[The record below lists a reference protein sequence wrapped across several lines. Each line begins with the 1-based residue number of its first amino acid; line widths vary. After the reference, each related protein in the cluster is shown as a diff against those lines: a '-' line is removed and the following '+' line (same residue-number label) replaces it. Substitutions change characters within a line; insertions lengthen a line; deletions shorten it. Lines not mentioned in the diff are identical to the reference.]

1 MADLG
6 VSALISLA
14 LHIKKA
20 SDNAKSNKNQCIRLA
35 NRVSFLVNCLPKN
48 NPKASLTEG
57 IETLRTL
64 LNSARDLIDAFT
76 DAKLFTSKQV
86 ARMWNANQVRDK
98 FKDLNECINEVQT
111 DLNVS

>member
-20 SDNAKSNKNQCIRLA
+20 SENAKSNKNQCIRLA
-35 NRVSFLVNCLPKN
+35 ERVSFLVKFLPKN
-48 NPKASLTEG
+48 NPKASLAEG

-64 LNSARDLIDAFT
+64 VNSAKDLVDTFT
-76 DAKLFTSKQV
+76 DEKWYM
-86 ARMWNANQVRDK
+86 RMWNATQVRDK
-98 FKDLNECINEVQT
+98 FKELNERITEVQS